1 MREQYAAEQN
11 ITIGTDGCCTAINM
25 RMHVTFTADASEGA
39 ETVEVTRL
47 SFYATRNGYR
57 GDKAEM
63 PGWVHDLY
71 LSSHDLKDWLQ
82 SFAVKI
88 EERAKADAKL
98 AEVMS

>member
-11 ITIGTDGCCTAINM
+11 ITIGSDGCFTAIDI

-39 ETVEVTRL
+39 ETVEITRL
-47 SFYATRNGYR
+47 SFYTTRNCYR
-57 GDKAEM
+57 GDKVQM
-63 PGWVHDLY
+63 PAWVRDRY
-71 LSSHDLKDWLQ
+71 LSSPDLKEWLQ